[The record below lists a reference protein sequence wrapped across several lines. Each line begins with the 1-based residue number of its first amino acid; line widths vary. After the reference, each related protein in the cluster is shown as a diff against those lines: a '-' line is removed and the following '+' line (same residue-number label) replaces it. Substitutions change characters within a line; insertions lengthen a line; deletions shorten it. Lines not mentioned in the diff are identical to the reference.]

1 MKYLTNLWIVCFT
14 LSLAGGVGAQMQD
27 VEYSWAVAVLPSG
40 AEFTLEI
47 ADDPQSRWRGYRHR
61 EHVAADE
68 GMLFIFSREQ
78 PVSFEMKDCLVSL
91 DMIFLDSKL
100 QVVEIA
106 RDRQPCP
113 EKGACPPIAPMRN
126 AQYVLELA
134 GGTAGREGLKPG
146 DRITVLSEPSIP

>member
-1 MKYLTNLWIVCFT
+1 MKLLTAVGIAC
-14 LSLAGGVGAQMQD
+14 LAVLFATVIPAQPKD
-27 VEYSWAVAVLPSG
+27 VDYSWAEAVLPSG

-47 ADDPQSRWRGYRHR
+47 ADDPQSRWRGYRYR

-68 GMLFIFSREQ
+68 GMLFIFAREQ
-78 PVSFEMKDCLVSL
+78 PLSFEMKDCLVSL
-91 DMIFLDSKL
+91 DLIFLDSKL

-106 RDRQPCP
+106 HDRQPCT
-113 EKGACPPIAPMRN
+113 EGESCSPIAPMRN

-134 GGTAGREGLKPG
+134 GGTASREGLKPG

>member
-1 MKYLTNLWIVCFT
+1 MK
-14 LSLAGGVGAQMQD
+14 LSSVFGIACLSVLVATGGAAQVKD
-27 VEYSWAVAVLPSG
+27 VDYSWAEAVLPSG

-47 ADDPQSRWRGYRHR
+47 ADDPQSRWRGYRYR
-61 EHVAADE
+61 EHVADDE
-68 GMLFIFSREQ
+68 GMLFIFAREQ

-91 DMIFLDSKL
+91 DMIFLDSKM

-106 RDRQPCP
+106 HDRQPCP
-113 EKGACPPIAPMRN
+113 EGESCPPIAPMRN

-134 GGTAGREGLKPG
+134 GGTASREGLKPG

>member
-1 MKYLTNLWIVCFT
+1 MKYLTPVWVVCLMSF
-14 LSLAGGVGAQMQD
+14 LAGGVALHVALAGIGG
-27 VEYSWAVAVLPSG
+27 AVLPSG

-47 ADDPQSRWRGYRHR
+47 ADDPQSRWRGYRNR

-68 GMLFIFSREQ
+68 GMLFVFSREQ

-106 RDRQPCP
+106 HDRQPCP
-113 EKGACPPIAPMRN
+113 EDGPCSPISPMRR

-146 DRITVLSEPSIP
+146 DRITVLSEPPIP

>member
-1 MKYLTNLWIVCFT
+1 MKQLIAACAVCFA
-14 LSLAGGVGAQMQD
+14 LFLAAVASAQVKD
-27 VEYSWAVAVLPSG
+27 VEYSWALAVLPSG
-40 AEFTLEI
+40 AEITLEI
-47 ADDPQSRWRGYRHR
+47 AADPQSRWRGYRYR

-78 PVSFEMKDCLVSL
+78 PLSFEMKDCLVSL

-100 QVVEIA
+100 QIVEIA
-106 RDRQPCP
+106 HDRQPCP
-113 EKGACPPIAPMRN
+113 AEGPCRPISPMRN

-134 GGTAGREGLKPG
+134 GGTAGREGLSPG

>member
-1 MKYLTNLWIVCFT
+1 MKQLATLCVVCFA
-14 LSLAGGVGAQMQD
+14 LFLAAAASAQVKD
-27 VEYSWAVAVLPSG
+27 AEYSWALAVLPSG

-47 ADDPQSRWRGYRHR
+47 AADPQSRWRGYRYR

-78 PVSFEMKDCLVSL
+78 PLSFEMKDCLVSL

-100 QVVEIA
+100 QIVEIA
-106 RDRQPCP
+106 HDRQPCP
-113 EKGACPPIAPMRN
+113 AEGPCRPISPMRN

-134 GGTAGREGLKPG
+134 GGTAGREDLSPG

>member
-1 MKYLTNLWIVCFT
+1 MKTLTTFGIAC
-14 LSLAGGVGAQMQD
+14 LSLLFATAIPAQVQEVD
-27 VEYSWAVAVLPSG
+27 YSWAEAVLPSG

-47 ADDPQSRWRGYRHR
+47 ADDPQSRWRGYRYR

-68 GMLFIFSREQ
+68 GMLFIFAREQ
-78 PVSFEMKDCLVSL
+78 PVSFVMKDCLVSL

-106 RDRQPCP
+106 HDRKPCL
-113 EKGACPPIAPMRN
+113 EGESCAPISPMRN
-126 AQYVLELA
+126 ARYVLELA

>member
-1 MKYLTNLWIVCFT
+1 MKLLTVFAIAC
-14 LSLAGGVGAQMQD
+14 LSVLIATVVSAQQSEVD
-27 VEYSWAVAVLPSG
+27 YSWAQAVLPSG

-47 ADDPQSRWRGYRHR
+47 ADDPQSRWRGYRYR

-68 GMLFIFSREQ
+68 GMLFIFAREQ
-78 PVSFEMKDCLVSL
+78 PLSFEMKDCLVSL

-106 RDRQPCP
+106 HDRQPCLEGEP
-113 EKGACPPIAPMRN
+113 CSPISPMRN

-134 GGTAGREGLKPG
+134 GGTANREDLKPG

>member
-1 MKYLTNLWIVCFT
+1 MKHPAIVWIACFT
-14 LSLAGGVGAQMQD
+14 LMLAGAVAAQTTEI
-27 VEYSWAVAVLPSG
+27 EYSWAVAVLPSG

-47 ADDPQSRWRGYRHR
+47 ADDPQSRWRGYRER
-61 EHVAADE
+61 EHVADDE

-78 PVSFEMKDCLVSL
+78 PVSFEMKDCLVAL

-100 QVVEIA
+100 RVVEIA
-106 RDRQPCP
+106 HDRQPCP
-113 EKGACPPIAPMRN
+113 EEGPCPPISPMRI

-134 GGTAGREGLKPG
+134 GGTATREGLKPG